1 MSDTRPAH
9 HTPDGRFRNPW
20 PGEAERG
27 LGGILRW
34 TMERMQGGSVFRAAG
49 TPPGTHEPDLR
60 LPRGGIRENRITWI
74 GHSSFLL
81 QVGAVNILTDP
92 VWSPRA
98 SPLSWAGPR
107 RLTAPGVALDALPPV
122 DVVLQSHDHY
132 DHFDDATVRALA
144 LRDPGAI
151 WCAPLGVE
159 RQLRARGVGRV
170 IECDWHAQADAGDAR
185 VTCVPARH
193 FAGRT
198 ITGRNATLW
207 CGWIAEVAGHRV
219 YFVGDSAAHPDFG
232 DIARRYGPFD
242 AVLMPIGAYDP
253 RWFMRPVHVDP
264 DEAVAAF
271 AAIRE
276 VHPTHATVMVA
287 MHWGTFVLT
296 DEPVDEPPRRVR
308 AAWAARALPP
318 DDLWILGPGETRAL
332 R

>member
-20 PGEAERG
+20 PGHAEHG
-27 LGGILRW
+27 L
-34 TMERMQGGSVFRAAG
+34 GSVFRWTFDRLLKGEWRRARG
-49 TPPGTHEPDLR
+49 QPPALHEPDIR
-60 LPRGGIRENRITWI
+60 LPRAGAAEHRITWI
-74 GHSSFLL
+74 GHSTFLL
-81 QVGAVNILTDP
+81 EVGGVNILTDP
-92 VWSPRA
+92 VLGPRA
-98 SPLSWAGPR
+98 SPVSWAGPR
-107 RLTAPGVALDALPPV
+107 RLVPPGVAMAALPPV

-132 DHFDDATVRALA
+132 DHLDDASVRAIA
-144 LRDPGAI
+144 KRHPEAT

-159 RQLRARGVGRV
+159 RQLRERGVMRV
-170 IECDWHAQADAGDAR
+170 VERDWHGEGNAGAVR

-198 ITGRNATLW
+198 LTGRNATLW

-219 YFVGDSAAHPDFG
+219 YFVGDSGEHPEFG
-232 DIARRYGPFD
+232 EISRRYGPFD

-264 DEAVAAF
+264 EEAVGAF

-276 VHPTHATVMVA
+276 AHPAHRTVMVA

-296 DEPVDEPPRRVR
+296 DEPVDEPPQRVR
-308 AAWAARALPP
+308 AAWAARGWAA
-318 DDLWILGPGETRAL
+318 DDLWIMAPGETRVL